1 MPDNRMDPIAREL
14 LDVVRAELGY
24 REKAGQRTK
33 YGEWYAEHVAG
44 GDPQFTTGAWCD
56 MFIAWAAHKAGV
68 SEYVGTF
75 AWTPSH
81 ARWFQRHQA
90 WSDRPEP
97 GALVFFDWSGSKKI
111 SKIDHVGIVER
122 VEGDRIH
129 TIEGN
134 VDKVWLKRKV
144 RDESKVVGY
153 GLPRKVKEYL
163 DQTRISWP
171 ERVVD
176 LGRRGEP
183 GVTPF
188 GAPIETLTVVALLVA
203 VAGTVLVAARTR
215 LRRTA
220 GRPAPA
226 RGRHRRTARPQER
239 PAPPVTAGAP
249 AVPPDPYRDADALL
263 DELTR
268 TR

>member
-1 MPDNRMDPIAREL
+1 MDPIASEL
-14 LDVVRAELGY
+14 LKVARSELGY

-44 GDPQFTTGAWCD
+44 GDPQFETGAWCD
-56 MFIAWAAHKAGV
+56 MFIAWAADKAGV

-176 LGRRGEP
+176 SVRKGEP
-183 GVTPF
+183 GVPLF
-188 GAPIETLTVVALLVA
+188 GAPIETLSVVALLIAVA
-203 VAGTVLVAARTR
+203 VTVLVAARAR
-215 LRRTA
+215 LRRAT
-220 GRPAPA
+220 GRPAP
-226 RGRHRRTARPQER
+226 GRHRRTARPRER
-239 PAPPVTAGAP
+239 A
-249 AVPPDPYRDADALL
+249 AVPPPGEAPPEPAEPPDPSRDAGAIT